1 MALGVKAGQFGVP
14 AGANQL
20 QANHVAYK
28 PVLPLQGLSQV
39 DGLSHVSFCQD
50 IPVFHPWT
58 HIIGASATYNDY
70 DFTGLVFRLEQ
81 SFSTKEPAQFSNV
94 SPERLLMQ
102 KKNCP
107 VVNGYPVC
115 TGGLAG
121 GNPGVPAGGGSGPS
135 ADIFNAAVNTKSLET
150 RDKRYIQV
158 WRSMVGFDYLKAIAP
173 QWGKNCRPELLRS
186 LLSDQ
191 WFFTFQFLDTYYSK
205 FNQIDH
211 SGSFTDRYQQFNPF
225 ITVSGTG
232 FFMHQTFRPTW
243 AFFMDMNQMYPGA
256 FLQTAY
262 FLTPK
267 LEMRLGEVLYAG
279 STRQQTDGGLNYYS
293 DRDTFYVRLT
303 YYLA

>member
-1 MALGVKAGQFGVP
+1 M
-14 AGANQL
+14 
-20 QANHVAYK
+20 
-28 PVLPLQGLSQV
+28 
-39 DGLSHVSFCQD
+39 SHFSFCQD

-81 SFSTKEPAQFSNV
+81 SFSTKEPAQFSSV

-102 KKNCP
+102 KQHCP
-107 VVNGYPVC
+107 VNADGFPEC
-115 TGGLAG
+115 TGGL
-121 GNPGVPAGGGSGPS
+121 PGGSRPS
-135 ADIFNAAVNTKSLET
+135 ANIFNAANNTNDFAT
-150 RDKRYIQV
+150 RAKRYNQV
-158 WRSMVGFDYLKAIAP
+158 WRSMIGFDYLKAIAP

-225 ITVSGTG
+225 FTVSGTG

-243 AFFMDMNQMYPGA
+243 AVAVDANRMYPLF

-267 LEMRLGEVLYAG
+267 LEMRLGEILYAG
-279 STRQQTDGGLNYYS
+279 SSGRRSTAASSYYS